1 MLSLTLSL
9 VLALTLL
16 PSMALA
22 AGEGVAIKDTNFPDA
37 NFREVVNGYDTDG
50 NNELSETE
58 IAAVKTIDVS
68 RKEIKDLTGIEHFE
82 NLTKLLCYN
91 NQLTSL
97 DLSKNT
103 ALTTLN
109 CSYNKLAALDV
120 SKNTNLKDL
129 ICSENKLERLN
140 VSANTALT
148 RLTCNDNKLVALV
161 LGQNTALTTLACDSN
176 QLTTLDVSKNADLT
190 MLYCGENQLK
200 TLDLSKNTK
209 LTSLL
214 CTNNQLTSLDLSNTK
229 VTALDTGGNQYLL
242 DLADKEYT
250 FDLSKLEQY
259 GFNVNKVLNN
269 NLNLS
274 GGTITGKTLTVD
286 PGAEMVIY
294 QYDSGKRDSENK
306 VVYARFMLRVHSAP
320 VRAIKLSSTGTVT
333 FDDLKVGYSTV
344 TVKDFIIRNTG
355 NMSTGEL
362 KVMLEGT
369 NGTAANA
376 FQLSCENGTV
386 VDDGILLPSIQVGG
400 TVPTVKYQPAD
411 KLPAGTY
418 TATVTVKSADD
429 NGKEISESFNISLT
443 VKDPTSAGFTLSKTT
458 YAFPALQ
465 YGYTAVSPFAVTVT
479 NTGSQATGTLRVE
492 CSNESAFEVTPAS
505 ISSIS
510 ENKTATFQ
518 VRPKL
523 GLPVGSHSGT
533 VTVTNGTESQSFHV
547 SLEVTAAEKVKT
559 PVITPS
565 GGSFTEPQTVTI
577 TCGTEDASIFYTTD
591 GSDVDVKNTPYTGSF
606 TVSETT
612 TIKAKATKAN
622 MENSDTVTVIIT
634 ISSGGGTG
642 GGGTTPTQPAAPKL
656 PFTDVSEDDWFY
668 ADAAYLYEKGVMKG
682 TADETFAPGRSVT
695 RGQLAAAL
703 YRMAGEPAVTAKAAF
718 TDVPAD
724 YWCAAAITWAAENGV
739 VTGYG
744 GGGFRPADA
753 VQRQELAAMLFRF
766 AVYQGMSAVTL
777 EENLAP
783 FADRADV
790 AAYAVPAM
798 NWAVGQG
805 ILQGKD
811 GSLLPQAPVDR
822 AQLAAMLRRYLEK

>member
-1 MLSLTLSL
+1 MRTNDRAAWAHAAARALSRSGRRMLSLTLSL

-22 AGEGVAIKDTNFPDA
+22 AEDVAINAANFPDK
-37 NFREVVNGYDTDG
+37 NFRTYISKVYDE
-50 NNELSETE
+50 NNNDILDANE
-58 IAAVKTIDVS
+58 IAAVTELTFVDPDNSSVRMANIASLKGIEYFTALTTLDCSEQKLTTLDVS
-68 RKEIKDLTGIEHFE
+68 ANTK
-82 NLTKLLCYN
+82 LTKLDCSE
-91 NQLTSL
+91 NQITSL

-103 ALTTLN
+103 ALTDLDCGYNQFSVLDLSENTALTTLD
-109 CSYNKLAALDV
+109 CGYNKLAALDV

-129 ICSENKLERLN
+129 ICSENKLGRLN

-148 RLTCNDNKLVALV
+148 RLTCNDNQLIALL

-176 QLTTLDVSKNADLT
+176 RLTSLDVRGNTNLT
-190 MLYCGENQLK
+190 KLYCGSNQLR
-200 TLDLSKNTK
+200 TLDLSKNTQ

-214 CTNNQLTSLDLSNTK
+214 CAKNQLTSLDLSATK
-229 VTALDTGGNQYLL
+229 VTKYESFDTNNNQYTLGL
-242 DLADKEYT
+242 KGDDNT
-250 FDLSKLEQY
+250 FELSELTKF
-259 GFNVNKVLNN
+259 GFDVTEASNWRN
-269 NLNLS
+269 
-274 GGTITGKTLTVD
+274 GTVKGTTLTVES
-286 PGAEMVIY
+286 GAETVFY
-294 QYDSGKRDSENK
+294 RYNCGNSLTADFQLK
-306 VVYARFMLRVHSAP
+306 VHSDP

-429 NGKEISESFNISLT
+429 NGKAISESFNIS
-443 VKDPTSAGFTLSKTT
+443 VKVLPEPDP
-458 YAFPALQ
+458 
-465 YGYTAVSPFAVTVT
+465 VT
-479 NTGSQATGTLRVE
+479 
-492 CSNESAFEVTPAS
+492 
-505 ISSIS
+505 
-510 ENKTATFQ
+510 
-518 VRPKL
+518 
-523 GLPVGSHSGT
+523 H
-533 VTVTNGTESQSFHV
+533 
-547 SLEVTAAEKVKT
+547 
-559 PVITPS
+559 
-565 GGSFTEPQTVTI
+565 
-577 TCGTEDASIFYTTD
+577 
-591 GSDVDVKNTPYTGSF
+591 
-606 TVSETT
+606 TVSFN
-612 TIKAKATKAN
+612 AN
-622 MENSDTVTVIIT
+622 
-634 ISSGGGTG
+634 GGTG
-642 GGGTTPTQPAAPKL
+642 EMADVTATGASAAYTLPACGFTAPQGTRFKGWATSANGAVLTGTTITVTGDITLYAIWEKTSVTPVTPTTPTQPAAPKL

-703 YRMAGEPAVTAKAAF
+703 YRMAGKPAVTAKAAF

-744 GGGFRPADA
+744 DGGFRPADA

>member
-22 AGEGVAIKDTNFPDA
+22 AEDVAINAANFPDA
-37 NFREVVNGYDTDG
+37 NFRTYISETLDTDKD
-50 NNELSETE
+50 NSLSADE
-58 IAAVKTIDVS
+58 IAAVEMINVYDKGIA
-68 RKEIKDLTGIEHFE
+68 DLTGIEHFK
-82 NLTKLLCYN
+82 NLTKLLCY
-91 NQLTSL
+91 
-97 DLSKNT
+97 D
-103 ALTTLN
+103 
-109 CSYNKLAALDV
+109 
-120 SKNTNLKDL
+120 
-129 ICSENKLERLN
+129 
-140 VSANTALT
+140 
-148 RLTCNDNKLVALV
+148 
-161 LGQNTALTTLACDSN
+161 N
-176 QLTTLDVSKNADLT
+176 QLTTLDVSENKALT
-190 MLYCGENQLK
+190 LLTCDNNELTSLDVSGNTALMTLSCGFNKLESLNVSGSAAL
-200 TLDLSKNTK
+200 TYLSCDNNK
-209 LTSLL
+209 LTSLNVSGNPNL
-214 CTNNQLTSLDLSNTK
+214 TNLYCGSNQLTSLDLSNTK
-229 VTALDTGGNQYLL
+229 VTDRGKLDTNGNQYTMGL
-242 DLADKEYT
+242 KEGVYT
-250 FDLSKLEQY
+250 FKLTTLPGNFDVSKVSE
-259 GFNVNKVLNN
+259 
-269 NLNLS
+269 LNLS
-274 GGTITGKTLTVD
+274 GGTITDDNTLMVN

-294 QYDSGKRDSENK
+294 QYNSGKRDSDGN
-306 VVYARFMLRVHSAP
+306 VIYARFMLRVHSAP
-320 VRAIKLSSTGTVT
+320 VRAIELAGIGTDTVR

-362 KVMLEGT
+362 KVMLDGT

-642 GGGTTPTQPAAPKL
+642 GGGTTPTQPAAP
-656 PFTDVSEDDWFY
+656 SS
-668 ADAAYLYEKGVMKG
+668 ASRRMAGSASAAYLYEGHRG
-682 TADETFAPGRSVT
+682 TADE
-695 RGQLAAAL
+695 
-703 YRMAGEPAVTAKAAF
+703 
-718 TDVPAD
+718 
-724 YWCAAAITWAAENGV
+724 
-739 VTGYG
+739 
-744 GGGFRPADA
+744 
-753 VQRQELAAMLFRF
+753 RF
-766 AVYQGMSAVTL
+766 L
-777 EENLAP
+777 
-783 FADRADV
+783 
-790 AAYAVPAM
+790 
-798 NWAVGQG
+798 
-805 ILQGKD
+805 
-811 GSLLPQAPVDR
+811 
-822 AQLAAMLRRYLEK
+822 